1 VTLTW
6 PWTVAAMVGEELTW
20 HSSKY
25 LSNVTNRQPPKIRG
39 LGRRIRGGT
48 LQIQKSRDGM
58 QIKRAERESMGSD
71 PLTIRHGCSLI
82 CVRKRRRRRCAATK
96 DHNGGGVTPTPDV
109 DVGVQSPCLHCPAL
123 GPIGDRTRRRW
134 ADLRAGPVRRR
145 IPPQRTR

>member
-48 LQIQKSRDGM
+48 DSPWLLVD
-58 QIKRAERESMGSD
+58 
-71 PLTIRHGCSLI
+71 LCSE
-82 CVRKRRRRRCAATK
+82 AA
-96 DHNGGGVTPTPDV
+96 
-109 DVGVQSPCLHCPAL
+109 
-123 GPIGDRTRRRW
+123 
-134 ADLRAGPVRRR
+134 
-145 IPPQRTR
+145 